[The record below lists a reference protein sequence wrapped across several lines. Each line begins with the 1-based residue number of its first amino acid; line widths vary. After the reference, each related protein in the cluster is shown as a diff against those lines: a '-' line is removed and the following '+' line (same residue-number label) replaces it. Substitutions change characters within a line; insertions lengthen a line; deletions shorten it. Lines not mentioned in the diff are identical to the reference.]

1 MITTL
6 NERMR
11 GLASLFWRE
20 VAKFGAVGGI
30 AFIIDNGLTFYLMH
44 GPMTDS
50 EAKAR
55 FFGAS
60 VATVFSWIA
69 NRFWTFRHRRQANVL
84 REFVMFVIING
95 IGIGISTGLTALAK
109 YGMGVTDK
117 NMLFLAGVVGILVA
131 TVVRFFAY
139 RFLVFNQELDEEPE
153 FSHDHEI
160 IERHPHTQ
168 PGSLVSESAAR
179 EAVNDPELPGPTAR
193 CSSSPASLR
202 PSEPSS
208 CTARRRPVV
217 AQTLEISSIATSTI
231 SAPVPVPPYSS
242 SKGRPKMSYSRNSS
256 TMSHGN
262 SAVLSISSARG
273 ATRSR
278 ASVRT
283 MSRISRCSSV
293 SGS

>member
-30 AFIIDNGLTFYLMH
+30 AFIIDNGLTYYLMH

-84 REFVMFVIING
+84 REFVMFLIING
-95 IGIGISTGLTALAK
+95 IGIGISTGLTAIAK
-109 YGMGVTDK
+109 YGMGITDK
-117 NMLFLAGVVGILVA
+117 NMLFLAGVAGILVA

-160 IERHPHTQ
+160 IERHPHARA
-168 PGSLVSESAAR
+168 GVSVAR
-179 EAVNDPELPGPTAR
+179 EPVKDPELPGP
-193 CSSSPASLR
+193 PA
-202 PSEPSS
+202 
-208 CTARRRPVV
+208 
-217 AQTLEISSIATSTI
+217 
-231 SAPVPVPPYSS
+231 
-242 SKGRPKMSYSRNSS
+242 
-256 TMSHGN
+256 
-262 SAVLSISSARG
+262 
-273 ATRSR
+273 
-278 ASVRT
+278 
-283 MSRISRCSSV
+283 
-293 SGS
+293 